1 MGSGSSS
8 SYSGASSGSQ
18 PYAESYHVVPE
29 ALGKDKKDPDIY
41 DKKKGYFKN
50 PTATD
55 LETAIHGDRIMFNSN
70 KVAHGSM
77 TYVLDQNGHII
88 FGKRLNPNKEGKH
101 APHPTLI
108 GGRDP
113 QVQCAGVIHLSKG
126 KIYDIDNMSGHFR
139 PHRKSLKKA
148 YEILHKL
155 YETHPKI
162 FSNKFK
168 WREKQ

>member
-8 SYSGASSGSQ
+8 SYSGTIGGSQ

-77 TYVLDQNGHII
+77 TYVPDQNGHII

-108 GGRDP
+108 GGKHP
-113 QVQCAGVIHLSKG
+113 KVQCAGILTIHNG
-126 KIYDIDNMSGHFR
+126 KICAIDNQNGHFK
-139 PHRKSLKKA
+139 PNIKSMTKVDAIMRMLCKSSP
-148 YEILHKL
+148 KL
-155 YETHPKI
+155 
-162 FSNKFK
+162 FSPTSK
-168 WREKQ
+168 WRKE